1 VNRYAPWVW
10 LPVAAISTS
19 VYATTY
25 LTVEQAQQTIFPGAT
40 LTQAFVT
47 LTDDQKREIE
57 RRSGVEVSN
66 KAVRL
71 WKVGSGGYFIVDEV
85 IGKHEFITYA
95 IGLNADGSV
104 KQIEIVVYRESYG
117 YEVRNAAWRRQFVGK
132 TTGDAVRLNQDIRNI
147 SGATLSSRHVADGV
161 RRVLAT
167 YVVALK

>member
-1 VNRYAPWVW
+1 MNRHAPWVW

-25 LTVEQAQQTIFPGAT
+25 LSVEQAQQTIFPGAT
-40 LTQAFVT
+40 FTQAFAA

-66 KAVRL
+66 KEVRL
-71 WKVGSGGYFIVDEV
+71 WKVGSVGYFIVDEV

-104 KQIEIVVYRESYG
+104 KQIEIMVYRESYG

-132 TTGDAVRLNQDIRNI
+132 TTGDAVSLNQDIRNI

>member
-40 LTQAFVT
+40 LMQAFVT

-66 KAVRL
+66 KEVRL

>member
-1 VNRYAPWVW
+1 MNRYAPWVW

-40 LTQAFVT
+40 LMQAFVT

-66 KAVRL
+66 KEVRL

>member
-66 KAVRL
+66 KEVRL

>member
-1 VNRYAPWVW
+1 MNRYAPWVW

>member
-1 VNRYAPWVW
+1 MNRYAPWVW

-66 KAVRL
+66 KEVRL

-104 KQIEIVVYRESYG
+104 EQIEIVVYRESYG

>member
-1 VNRYAPWVW
+1 MNRYAPWVW

-132 TTGDAVRLNQDIRNI
+132 TTENAVRLDQDIRNI

>member
-1 VNRYAPWVW
+1 MNRYAPWVW

-71 WKVGSGGYFIVDEV
+71 WKVRSGGYFIVDEV